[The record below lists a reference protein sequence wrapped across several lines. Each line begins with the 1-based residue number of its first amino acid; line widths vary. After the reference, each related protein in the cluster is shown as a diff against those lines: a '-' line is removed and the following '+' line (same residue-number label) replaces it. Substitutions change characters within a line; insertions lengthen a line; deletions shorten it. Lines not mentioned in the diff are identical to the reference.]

1 MKIKYSVAAIV
12 AVQLSIITA
21 KAQTGTAD
29 KIWHHAKVLT
39 VNEKNEVAQAVAI
52 KDGKI
57 LSVGSNA
64 EILKLKGKQTEL
76 IDLKGKTLSPGFVDG
91 HSHFLG
97 LGQQDLA
104 NVAAPPMGKVGSI
117 KQLVNELV
125 RFAAD
130 RKIKKGDWI
139 TAYGYDQD
147 QLTDKRHPTKEDLD
161 AAFPDNPVVVAHI
174 SGHMLVANSA
184 AFKLAGVDANTK
196 DPDGGVII
204 RKTGSAEPAGLLQ
217 EHAQGLI
224 LVQLGK
230 IKPTLQ
236 QQLDRVNGQQ
246 KLYASH
252 GVTTAQDG
260 FTDKATLDLLKEAAK
275 RKQLYLD
282 VVSLA
287 SYRIL
292 DEVLADTP
300 NYQFKR
306 YYDRLKID
314 GIKLSADGSPQ
325 GKTAFFTKPYLTL
338 VPGCADHCTGV
349 PTISTN
355 IFDEVVLKTFKHN
368 IHLYTHCNGDAA
380 IDLYIAAVKNA
391 NQQLGKSSVGRR
403 TVVIHSQFVR
413 QDQLDEYKTLDLLP
427 SFFTNHAFFWG
438 DVHQINL
445 GKERAFGLS
454 PLRSAINKG
463 IVFTNHTDYPV
474 TPIDQ
479 LFLLWSAV
487 NRISRSGE
495 TIGEAEKISPAEA
508 LRAITINGAY
518 QYGEEKF
525 KGSIEKGKLA
535 DLVVLS
541 DNPLT
546 VDPLKIKDIIVL
558 ETFKEGQRIYKK
570 D

>member
-1 MKIKYSVAAIV
+1 MKIK
-12 AVQLSIITA
+12 SIITVLAVIHLSFTIA
-21 KAQTGTAD
+21 KAQTVAD
-29 KIWHHAKVLT
+29 KIWYNATVLT
-39 VNEKNEVAQAVAI
+39 VNQKNEVAQAVAV

-57 LSVGSNA
+57 LAVGSDV
-64 EILKLKGKQTEL
+64 EILKLKGKQTQL
-76 IDLKGKTLSPGFVDG
+76 LNLKGKTLSPGFIDG

-104 NVAAPPMGKVGSI
+104 NVSAPPIGKVSSI
-117 KQLVNELV
+117 KLLVAEIV
-125 RFAAD
+125 SFAAD

-147 QLTDKRHPTKEDLD
+147 QLLEKRHPTKEDLD

-174 SGHMLVANSA
+174 SGHMLVSNSA
-184 AFKLAGVDANTK
+184 AFKLAGIDASTK

-204 RKTGSAEPAGLLQ
+204 RKEGTTEPAGLLQ
-217 EHAQGLI
+217 EHAQGLV
-224 LVQLGK
+224 LKELGK

-236 QQLDRVNGQQ
+236 QQLDRVNRQQ
-246 KLYASH
+246 KLYASY

-260 FTDKATLDLLKEAAK
+260 FTDKATLQLLKEAAK
-275 RKQLYLD
+275 QKQLYLD
-282 VVSLA
+282 VVTLP
-287 SYRIL
+287 SYLLL

-306 YYDRLKID
+306 YYNRLKLD

-338 VPGCADHCTGV
+338 VPGCSDHCTGV
-349 PTISTN
+349 PTISTD
-355 IFDEVVLKTFKHN
+355 IFDRVVLKTFQNN

-380 IDLYIAAVKNA
+380 IDLYIAAVKKA

-413 QDQLDEYKTLDLLP
+413 QDQLDEYKKLDLLP

-438 DVHQINL
+438 DVHEQNL

-487 NRISRSGE
+487 NRISRSGQ
-495 TIGEAEKISPAEA
+495 TIGEAEKINAAEA
-508 LRAITINGAY
+508 LRSLTINGAY
-518 QYGEEKF
+518 QYGEEKL

-546 VDPLKIKDIIVL
+546 VDPLKIKDITVL
-558 ETFKEGQRIYKK
+558 ETFKEGNSIYKK
-570 D
+570 P

>member
-1 MKIKYSVAAIV
+1 MNINYTFATFLLISLSAD
-12 AVQLSIITA
+12 AV
-21 KAQTGTAD
+21 KAQSTTAD
-29 KIWHHAKVLT
+29 KILYNAKVIT
-39 VNEKNEVAQAVAI
+39 VNAKNEIAQAVAI

-57 LSVGSNA
+57 LSVGTDT
-64 EILKLKGKQTEL
+64 EILKLRGKQTEAL
-76 IDLKGKTLSPGFVDG
+76 DLKGKTLTPGFVDG

-97 LGQQDLA
+97 LGQNDLA
-104 NVAAPPMGKVGSI
+104 NVAAPPMGKVSNL
-117 KQLVNELV
+117 KQLVDEIV
-125 RFAAD
+125 KFAAD

-147 QLTDKRHPTKEDLD
+147 QLTEKRHPTKEDLD
-161 AAFPDNPVVVAHI
+161 AAFPENPVVVAHI
-174 SGHMLVANSA
+174 SGHMVVANSA
-184 AFKLAGVDANTK
+184 ALKLAGIDANTK

-204 RKTGSAEPAGLLQ
+204 RNAGSTEPAGLLQ
-217 EHAQGLI
+217 EHAQGLV
-224 LVQLGK
+224 LLQLGK

-246 KLYASH
+246 KLYASF

-260 FTDKATLDLLKEAAK
+260 FTDKATLDLLKEAA
-275 RKQLYLD
+275 RQKQLYLD
-282 VVSLA
+282 VVSLP

-306 YYDRLKID
+306 YYNRLKLD

-355 IFDEVVLKTFKHN
+355 IFDEVVLKTFQNN
-368 IHLYTHCNGDAA
+368 IHLYTHCNGDGA

-391 NQQLGKSSVGRR
+391 NQKLGKSSVGRR

-413 QDQLDEYKTLDLLP
+413 QDQLDEYKALDLLP

-438 DVHQINL
+438 DVHQTNL

-463 IVFTNHTDYPV
+463 ITFTNHTDYPV

-487 NRISRSGE
+487 NRLSRSGE

-518 QYGEEKF
+518 QYGEEKL

-541 DNPLT
+541 NNPLT

-558 ETFKEGQRIYKK
+558 ETLKEGKTIYKK
-570 D
+570 P